1 MTETETEMT
10 EINTNIE
17 NEIIGDTEMAETE
30 TETETEMTETV
41 NEENMPEEFRCPI
54 SLDLMKEPVI
64 AADGH
69 SYDKTQIERWF
80 QTNDTSPKTR
90 DSLLCKNLFPNL
102 ELRNRINAWLVENG
116 KDPLLPYDPNPSN
129 NIERSNPTT
138 RDRRSF
144 GGRHA
149 VRQALGRTFDWTRP
163 AQDIRND
170 VNNII
175 NRTIN
180 AIEENDIE
188 NYLYN
193 NTEQSQNN
201 YHWRTPSVS
210 RGGAGARAR
219 ARARSR
225 EAVRTYWNRD
235 LLDHHGRREREQDAR
250 LAAQAAPS
258 LGAAAQEVE
267 HVAAISD
274 DARARRLVELFGD
287 GGSNEED
294 EERTYPI
301 LTEGQHFENQFD
313 EWWNTQRFER
323 GWTSRRIL
331 CNACGRLN
339 TLRFGCRFCNAP
351 LRLSRSSRNANNIQ
365 HLYSRLMASERV
377 NPYSTIHQIG
387 NHNSNSN
394 DLNTNQADA
403 SDASDASE
411 IARVQ
416 NEIRILGEEITNI
429 NSELE
434 AVRTLAGNFSSQNVV
449 SDE

>member
-17 NEIIGDTEMAETE
+17 NEMIGDTEMAETE
-30 TETETEMTETV
+30 TETEITETV

-144 GGRHA
+144 G
-149 VRQALGRTFDWTRP
+149 VRRPFDWTRAP
-163 AQDIRND
+163 QDIRND

-210 RGGAGARAR
+210 RGGITQLLARTRTRAR
-219 ARARSR
+219 ARERD
-225 EAVRTYWNRD
+225 EVRTYWNRD

-250 LAAQAAPS
+250 LAAQAATIR
-258 LGAAAQEVE
+258 AAAQEVE
-267 HVAAISD
+267 PD
-274 DARARRLVELFGD
+274 GERWMRRGPGQWRLGMARD
-287 GGSNEED
+287 SNEED
-294 EERTYPI
+294 EADFHRT
-301 LTEGQHFENQFD
+301 EAQHFENQFD

-331 CNACGRLN
+331 CNACGRMN

-365 HLYSRLMASERV
+365 HLYSRLMDSG
-377 NPYSTIHQIG
+377 HQIG

-394 DLNTNQADA
+394 DLNTNQANA